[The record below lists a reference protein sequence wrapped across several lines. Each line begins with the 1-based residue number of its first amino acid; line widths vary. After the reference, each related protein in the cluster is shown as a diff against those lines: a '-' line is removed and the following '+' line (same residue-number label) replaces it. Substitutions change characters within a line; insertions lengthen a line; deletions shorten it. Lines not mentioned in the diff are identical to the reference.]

1 MMKCPLFL
9 RISCIFLLC
18 MYSLHA
24 QTGTTGAINGTIQ
37 DQTGA
42 VVPGATVLLRS
53 VGTGATQTVKSS
65 ASGAYR
71 FDLIPPGDYILL
83 VNQAGFAKLESKVT
97 VINAQVLGADLK
109 LTVGSE
115 MQTIDV
121 ESVSTSLQTE
131 NGNVSTNVSHT
142 QIDEVP
148 NSGNNM
154 TYVTRI
160 TPGMGTGFGVSGST
174 TLYTVDGML
183 NNDPYNNSNNSGA
196 SNLMLGINDVE
207 EATVTGNGYSG
218 QFGGLVGAQVSFVT
232 KSGSNRMH
240 GDAAWFW
247 TGRSLVANNWFNN
260 LHNTPRPF
268 ENANEWSASI
278 GGPAI
283 KDRLFFYV
291 DTEGL
296 RAVLP
301 SASAGVLLPSPNLQ
315 AYTLS
320 NLAAKGLSNS
330 IPYYKNMFAI
340 YNAAATAH
348 NAVLGNPTAVNTKT
362 NPTATSTGCPSAP
375 YLNGTDSAALGTAP
389 GACTVFYQGAATNF
403 ANEWLMIARADAV
416 LGPRDRGFIRYE
428 HDTGSQPT
436 TTDQISPLFSAISI
450 QPQHSGQAT
459 ETHNFGTR
467 AVNNLIVSGLWY
479 GALFGPSNLPA
490 TLALYPAQ
498 MSFGDS
504 SLTGLGGTNAQF
516 PTGRNITTIQLQDDV
531 AIDVGNHTIKLGG
544 RGYWIKEND
553 YYFTAGTIPLQTV
566 STLGAFINGGSD
578 GSNTTTFAQSFVTKP
593 NHPIMY
599 GQFGFYGEDDWKARR
614 DFNMTFALRIEHQG
628 NVQCLD
634 SCLTLPLQP
643 FPSLT
648 HNAAL
653 PYNQALAFNQK
664 NVLPGLQGVEWQPRV
679 GFAYN
684 PPILHE
690 TLVVRGGAGIF
701 FDGLPGNIV
710 ESIVKNSPVKNTFK
724 PSGDNIASTETSNL
738 FNDAAA
744 LNTAFSNSIVNGGT
758 VASVKASL
766 PAALQKFF
774 TPPGLY
780 GPQNN
785 FKIYQIYKWNLEVQ
799 KSFDN
804 GRTTLSVNY
813 LGNHGIHKPFTN
825 AGLNAY
831 STTIAGLPATAPDS
845 RFGQVNYIASEGMSN
860 YNGVITTFTQHFR
873 GGSLFTAGYTYGKS
887 MDTTTTGLSSTTTGT
902 TDITSSVDPYNP
914 TGRYAPASS
923 DIRNYLTLN
932 YVYKVPFK
940 NAFYGG
946 WQIAGAAFL
955 YSGLPFTVTDSTATG
970 KISGSGGAGGFYGG
984 TLIADYNYSGEAACS
999 RPNANP
1005 CLTVAQFPLGA
1016 NGLNTSS
1023 VSSSGP
1029 RNAFRG
1035 PDYISTDLS
1044 IMKSIP
1050 VHFEGGTFSF
1060 GAQAYNVLNHPNFKV
1075 PTSSVTSS
1083 SFGTIGAT
1091 VNPSGL
1097 FSGVSGDD
1105 SPRIVQIKTKLT
1117 F

>member
-1 MMKCPLFL
+1 MKCSNLLKIAGAFFL
-9 RISCIFLLC
+9 CVSMSF
-18 MYSLHA
+18 A
-24 QTGTTGAINGTIQ
+24 QTSTTGAVNGTIA
-37 DQTGA
+37 DASGA
-42 VVPGATVLLRS
+42 IVPGATVILFNPAT
-53 VGTGATQTVKSS
+53 GTTQTVKSS
-65 ASGAYR
+65 ASGTYR
-71 FDLIPPGDYILL
+71 FELIPPGDYVLR
-83 VNQAGFAKLESKVT
+83 VDQAGFAKLESKVT
-97 VINAQVLGADLK
+97 VSNAQVLGADLK
-109 LTVGSE
+109 LQVGSE
-115 MQTIDV
+115 TTTIDV
-121 ESVSTSLQTE
+121 ESVATTLQTE
-131 NGNVSTNVSHT
+131 NGNVATNVSRK
-142 QIDEVP
+142 QIEEVP

-174 TLYTVDGML
+174 TLYTVDGMM

-232 KSGSNRMH
+232 KSGGNRMH
-240 GDAAWFW
+240 GDASWFW

-260 LHNTPRPF
+260 HNGTPRPF
-268 ENANEWSASI
+268 ENANEWSAAIS
-278 GGPAI
+278 GPAI

-301 SASAGVLLPSPNLQ
+301 SASTGILLPSQNLQ
-315 AYTLS
+315 NYTLS
-320 NLAAKGLSNS
+320 TLAAKGLSNS
-330 IPYYKNMFAI
+330 VPYYKNMFSI

-348 NAVLGNPTAVNTKT
+348 NAVPGNPTAINNAT

-375 YLNGTDSAALGTAP
+375 SLTAGEISALGTAA
-389 GACTVFYQGAATNF
+389 GACTVFYQGSATNF
-403 ANEWLMIARADAV
+403 ANEWLLIARADAV

-436 TTDQISPLFSAISI
+436 TTDQINPLFSAISI
-450 QPQHSGQAT
+450 QPQHSGQIN
-459 ETHNFGTR
+459 ETHNFGSR
-467 AVNNLIVSGLWY
+467 AVNNLIVTGLWY

-498 MSFGDS
+498 MSFSDS
-504 SLTGLGGTNAQF
+504 SLTGLGGTNASF
-516 PTGRNITTIQLQDDV
+516 PTGRNITTMQLQDDV
-531 AIDVGNHTIKLGG
+531 AIDAGSHTIKFGG
-544 RGYWIKEND
+544 RAYLIKEND
-553 YYFTAGTIPLQTV
+553 HYFTAGTVPLQTV

-599 GQFGFYGEDDWKARR
+599 DQLGFYVEDDWKARR
-614 DFNMTFALRIEHQG
+614 DFNMSFALRIEHQG
-628 NVQCLD
+628 NVKCLD
-634 SCLTLPLQP
+634 NCLTLPLQP
-643 FPSLT
+643 FPTLT
-648 HNAAL
+648 HTAAT

-664 NVLPGLQGVEWQPRV
+664 EVLPGLQGVEWEPRV
-679 GFAYN
+679 GFSYN
-684 PPILHE
+684 PPILHD

-744 LNTAFSNSIVNGGT
+744 LNTAFSGNIVNGGT
-758 VASVKASL
+758 VASIKASL
-766 PAALQKFF
+766 PTALQPFF

-799 KSFDN
+799 KSF
-804 GRTTLSVNY
+804 GKGTTLSMNY
-813 LGNHGIHKPFTN
+813 MGNHGINKPYTN

-831 STTIAGLPATAPDS
+831 STTIAGLPTSAPDT
-845 RFGQVNYIASEGMSN
+845 RFGQVNYIVSGGMSN
-860 YNGVITTFTQHFR
+860 YNGLIATFTQRFR
-873 GGSLFTAGYTYGKS
+873 GGSVFTAGYTYGKS

-902 TDITSSVDPYNP
+902 TDIASSVDPYHP
-914 TGRYAPASS
+914 TRYAPASS

-946 WQIAGAAFL
+946 WQVAGAAFI
-955 YSGLPFTVTDSTATG
+955 YSGLPFTVVDSAATA
-970 KISGSGGAGGFYGG
+970 KINGSASAGGFYGG

-999 RPNANP
+999 RAYQASP
-1005 CLTVAQFPLGA
+1005 CLTASQFPVGT
-1016 NGLNTSS
+1016 NGLHTSS
-1023 VSSSGP
+1023 VSSTGP

-1044 IMKSIP
+1044 IMKEIP
-1050 VHFEGGTFSF
+1050 LHFEGGVFSF
-1060 GAQAYNVLNHPNFKV
+1060 GAQAYNVLNHPNFSR
-1075 PTSSVTSS
+1075 PTTSSFTST
-1083 SFGTIGAT
+1083 SFGTIT
-1091 VNPSGL
+1091 SMVNPAGV

-1105 SPRIVQIKTKLT
+1105 SPRIVQIKTKLV

>member
-9 RISCIFLLC
+9 RIACIFLLC
-18 MYSLHA
+18 AYPLHA

-42 VVPGATVLLRS
+42 IVPGATVVLRS

-71 FDLIPPGDYILL
+71 FELIPPGDYVLL

-131 NGNVSTNVSHT
+131 NGNVATNVSKT

-218 QFGGLVGAQVSFVT
+218 QFGGLAGAQVSFVS

-240 GDAAWFW
+240 GDASWFW

-260 LHNTPRPF
+260 HNNTPRPF
-268 ENANEWSASI
+268 ENANEWAASI

-301 SASAGVLLPSPNLQ
+301 SASTTVLLPSQNLQ
-315 AYTLS
+315 TVTFN
-320 NLAAKGLSNS
+320 NLAASGLKNS
-330 IPYYKNMFAI
+330 IPFYQNMFNI
-340 YNAAATAH
+340 YNRAAQTH
-348 NAVLGNPTAVNTKT
+348 NAQPGNSVTP
-362 NPTATSTGCPSAP
+362 TGCPTTGLSTADA
-375 YLNGTDSAALGTAP
+375 NALGTAA
-389 GACTVFYQGAATNF
+389 GACTVFYQGSATNF
-403 ANEWLMIARADAV
+403 ANEWLLIAKVDAN

-436 TTDQISPLFSAISI
+436 TTDQINPLFSAISI

-459 ETHNFGTR
+459 ETHNFGSR

-479 GALFGPSNLPA
+479 GALFGPSNLSDS
-490 TLALYPAQ
+490 LALFPAQ
-498 MSFGDS
+498 MSFNDG
-504 SLTGLGGTNAQF
+504 SLTGLGGTNASF
-516 PTGRNITTIQLQDDV
+516 PTGRNVTTIQLQDDV
-531 AIDVGNHTIKLGG
+531 AINLGNHTIKFGG

-553 YYFTAGTIPLQTV
+553 HYFTAGTVPLETV
-566 STLGAFINGGSD
+566 ATLGAFIHGGTD
-578 GSNTTTFAQSFVTKP
+578 PTNTTNNTVFAQSFVTKP

-634 SCLTLPLQP
+634 NCLTLPLQP
-643 FPSLT
+643 FPLLT
-648 HNAAL
+648 HNASL

-664 NVLPGLQGVEWQPRV
+664 SVLPGLQGVEWQPRV

-724 PSGDNIASTETSNL
+724 PSGDNLAQGESSNL

-758 VASVKASL
+758 VASIKASL
-766 PAALQKFF
+766 PTSLQPFF
-774 TPPGLY
+774 SPPGLY
-780 GPQNN
+780 GPQDN

-799 KSFDN
+799 KSFSK

-813 LGNHGIHKPFTN
+813 LGNRGIHKPYTN

-831 STTIAGLPATAPDS
+831 STTIAGLPSTAPDP

-887 MDTTTTGLSSTTTGT
+887 MDSTTTGLSSTTTASST
-902 TDITSSVDPYNP
+902 TGDIASSVDPYNP

-923 DIRNYLTLN
+923 DIRNFLTLN

-940 NAFYGG
+940 NIFYGG
-946 WQIAGAAFL
+946 WQISGAAFI
-955 YSGLPFTVTDSTATG
+955 YSGLPFTVTDSAATG
-970 KISGSGGAGGFYGG
+970 KISGSSSSGGFYGG
-984 TLIADYNYSGEAACS
+984 TLIANYNYSGEASCS
-999 RPNANP
+999 RAYQANP
-1005 CLTVAQFPLGA
+1005 CLTAGQFPIGS
-1016 NGLNTSS
+1016 NGLHTSG
-1023 VSSSGP
+1023 VSSNGP

-1035 PDYISTDLS
+1035 PDYISTDFS

-1060 GAQAYNVLNHPNFKV
+1060 GAQAYNVLNHPNFKI
-1075 PTSSVTSS
+1075 PTTSSFTSS
-1083 SFGTIGAT
+1083 QFGTITGM
-1091 VNPSGL
+1091 VNPAGV
-1097 FSGVSGDD
+1097 FSGVGGDD
-1105 SPRIVQIKTKLT
+1105 SPRILQIKTKLT